1 MTEQYHITEIND
13 PSDHSNNQAYEAQIC
28 CHLDRRERCRQFDI
42 ATAIC
47 EASADMPHLG
57 DVDDN
62 RVVQSSQLLGNYIPT
77 YRLLIC
83 VLLSNQQ

>member
-1 MTEQYHITEIND
+1 VTD
-13 PSDHSNNQAYEAQIC
+13 PDSNFILQSKDIEAK
-28 CHLDRRERCRQFDI
+28 
-42 ATAIC
+42 AIYYI
-47 EASADMPHLG
+47 SI
-57 DVDDN
+57 